1 MRYIISQ
8 QGEKDV
14 LERIARLF
22 KGRVSEVNSQE
33 RVIKDGSTRP
43 EYQGHNMTVNLTY
56 LGEVIEY
63 LKENPLKTKKRLAKA
78 K

>member
-8 QGEKDV
+8 QGEKEV

-22 KGRVSEVNSQE
+22 KGRVSEVNSPE
-33 RVIKDGSTRP
+33 GVEKDGSTRP
-43 EYQGHNMTVNLTY
+43 EYQGHNMTVNLTN
-56 LGEVIEY
+56 LGGVIEY
-63 LKENPLKTKKRLAKA
+63 IKENPLKTKKRLAYA